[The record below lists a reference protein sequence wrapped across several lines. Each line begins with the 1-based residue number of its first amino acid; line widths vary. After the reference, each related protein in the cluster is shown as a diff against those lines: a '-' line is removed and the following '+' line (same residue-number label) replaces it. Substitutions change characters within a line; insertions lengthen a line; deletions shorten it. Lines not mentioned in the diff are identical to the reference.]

1 MYKKA
6 GLKGGQVKL
15 DKNKDGVISGA
26 DFKMM
31 KKGGK
36 KMMGGKKT
44 MYKKGGAKK
53 MMGGGMPNKSFLEPA
68 TPTMFED
75 GGLKD
80 LKKKQRGERKELKS
94 KNRDTKKSNRAIVR
108 TTRKNRRDTIK
119 SIKNVSRGKIKDV
132 RGKSKGSK
140 MATAKTDPFVVRNE
154 PTNKT
159 TATKKTV
166 PPTSNEKANELA
178 GGNKTAVSKT
188 EAENKPA
195 SKMTYSQAY
204 RKQRDANKKAG
215 IANYGDPKGYF
226 TYQGKKYNTESG
238 SEKAKR
244 TSVVK
249 KTKPN
254 KPTEI
259 KASDSKPNKVEEKKV
274 IKKKK
279 DNNKTGKKKGTYTGV
294 EGGNYSVDPDTG
306 EITETDA
313 QKAER
318 KRKAAEALR
327 RRRSSYSINKGGQKV
342 YSKIG

>member
-1 MYKKA
+1 MNKMYKKA

-80 LKKKQRGERKELKS
+80 LRKKQREERRGLKS
-94 KNRDTKKSNRAIVR
+94 KNKATKKSNKDIAKAARKGKRTAIRDIKKTSR
-108 TTRKNRRDTIK
+108 TNIA
-119 SIKNVSRGKIKDV
+119 NVKD
-132 RGKSKGSK
+132 KASKVKASK
-140 MATAKTDPFVVRNE
+140 VATAKSDPFVVRNDR
-154 PTNKT
+154 PSNKPIV
-159 TATKKTV
+159 TKKAV
-166 PPTSNEKANELA
+166 PSTSNTKANELA
-178 GGNKTAVSKT
+178 GSNKTAVSKT
-188 EAENKPA
+188 ENKTVNKPV
-195 SKMTYSQAY
+195 SEMTYSQAY

-226 TYQGKKYNTESG
+226 TYKGKKYNTESG
-238 SEKAKR
+238 SEKDKR

-249 KTKPN
+249 KMETK
-254 KPTEI
+254 KPTTI
-259 KASDSKPNKVEEKKV
+259 PSKSNSIPKINKRTPRQISEEKLRAARV
-274 IKKKK
+274 
-279 DNNKTGKKKGTYTGV
+279 
-294 EGGNYSVDPDTG
+294 
-306 EITETDA
+306 
-313 QKAER
+313 
-318 KRKAAEALR
+318 KAAQEKKARMSRNNSMER
-327 RRRSSYSINKGGQKV
+327 R
-342 YSKIG
+342 

>member
-80 LKKKQRGERKELKS
+80 LRKKQKGERKELKS

-108 TTRKNRRDTIK
+108 ATRKNRRDTIK

-140 MATAKTDPFVVRNE
+140 MATAKTDPFVVRNDK
-154 PTNKT
+154 PIL
-159 TATKKTV
+159 TKKIV
-166 PPTSNEKANELA
+166 PSTSNKKANELA
-178 GGNKTAVSKT
+178 NELAGSNKTTVSKT
-188 EAENKPA
+188 ESKTENKTESKPV

-226 TYQGKKYNTESG
+226 TYKGKKYNTESG
-238 SEKAKR
+238 SEKDKR
-244 TSVVK
+244 TSYF
-249 KTKPN
+249 TWH
-254 KPTEI
+254 
-259 KASDSKPNKVEEKKV
+259 
-274 IKKKK
+274 
-279 DNNKTGKKKGTYTGV
+279 
-294 EGGNYSVDPDTG
+294 
-306 EITETDA
+306 
-313 QKAER
+313 R
-318 KRKAAEALR
+318 
-327 RRRSSYSINKGGQKV
+327 
-342 YSKIG
+342 